1 MNVRGAAVQGGLA
14 ALGLVV
20 AYTTWQREPDRA
32 PGEVVVV
39 DVNKGDVQK
48 IRYDEGDGKFVELD
62 RRKEGRD
69 EEPRVWLHLSAD
81 AKRKTPEREV
91 PGNEGAE
98 RLWSKFAPLRA
109 TRGLGVLKGEKL
121 KEVGLDAPKKKLT
134 VTARGVTHVYDV
146 GTSPF
151 GVSDPYVKDE
161 QDGRVYVLGGGVL
174 SDLGSAGIRLV
185 DRALHAFKPGDYDG
199 FVVSAGSKSRAFDVQ
214 PTENMFAAKV
224 TARKTGKVDDMAK
237 NWHDKVWRSFVT
249 EVLGKGEKPTK
260 GEPEVGC
267 KIEYTWHGKS
277 KGFLEMGRIA
287 PPAQT
292 QSTAQPPQAEVWA
305 RSERTAGWDKL
316 SGSADQLLKE
326 CAKIAGGE

>member
-20 AYTTWQREPDRA
+20 AYTTWQREPERA
-32 PGEVVVV
+32 PGEVVVI

-48 IRYDEGDGKFVELD
+48 VRYDEGKGKFVELD
-62 RRKEGRD
+62 RRKEPGE

-81 AKRKTPEREV
+81 PQRKTPERQV

-98 RLWSKFAPLRA
+98 RLWAKFAPLRA
-109 TRGLGVLKGEKL
+109 TRGLGVLKGDKL

-151 GVSDPYVKDE
+151 GVSDPYVRDA

-185 DRALHAFKPGDYDG
+185 DRALHGFKPGDFDG
-199 FVVSAGSKSRAFDVQ
+199 FVVTAGSKSRAFAVQ

-224 TARKTGKVDDMAK
+224 TAKATGKVDDMAK
-237 NWHDKVWRSFVT
+237 NWHDKLWRTFVT
-249 EVLGKGEKPTK
+249 DVLGKGEKPDK
-260 GEPEVGC
+260 GAPEVGC
-267 KIEYTWHGKS
+267 KVEYTWHGKS
-277 KGFLEMGRIA
+277 KGFIEVGRIT
-287 PPAQT
+287 PPQT
-292 QSTAQPPQAEVWA
+292 QSTAQPPPPEVWA
-305 RSERTAGWDKL
+305 RTERTASWDKL

-326 CAKIAGGE
+326 CGKIAGGE